1 MSASDAPAPQLVLLA
16 SWAAR
21 RRGAVPGTFVLG
33 ISGAQGTGK
42 TTLAAQLMRLLED
55 RFALRTAVLALD
67 DLYLTRAERER
78 LATDVHPLLRTR
90 GVPGT
95 HDLPLAEDLIASLHD
110 AGPGQ
115 CIRIPHFDKASDD
128 RLAPEAWPELVGPLD
143 VLIFEGW
150 CVGAAPEPA
159 VSLATPINAL
169 EREHDPDGRWRQH
182 VNAALAGPYSTLF
195 SALDA
200 LLFLA
205 APDVP
210 TSLAWR
216 IQQEHELAE
225 RSGPGRA
232 IMSDA
237 QIGRFVQHFERI
249 TRHMLAEVPAR
260 ADAVLELD
268 DDHTYASISVRD

>member
-1 MSASDAPAPQLVLLA
+1 
-16 SWAAR
+16 
-21 RRGAVPGTFVLG
+21 VPGTFVLG

-42 TTLAAQLMRLLED
+42 TTLAAQLMRLLDD
-55 RFALRTAVLALD
+55 RFGLRTAVLALD

-95 HDLPLAEDLIASLHD
+95 HDLALAEQLIASLHD
-110 AGPGQ
+110 ATPGQ
-115 CIRIPHFDKASDD
+115 RIHIPNFDKASDD
-128 RLAPEAWPELVGPLD
+128 RLAPEAWPEIVCPLD

-150 CVGAAPEPA
+150 CVGAAPEPE
-159 VSLATPINAL
+159 STLATPINAL
-169 EREHDPDGRWRQH
+169 EREHDPDGRWRRH
-182 VNAALAGPYSTLF
+182 ANAALAGPYSTLF

-225 RSGPGRA
+225 RAGPGCA
-232 IMSDA
+232 VMSDA
-237 QIGRFVQHFERI
+237 QVGRFVQHFERI
-249 TRHMLAEVPAR
+249 TRHMLAEVPGR